1 MIEIKHAI
9 QDDYDN
15 ASAWCY
21 GCGRL
26 NNDGLHLRTGWEG
39 NKTVTV
45 YQPRDEHKAIP
56 GFIYG
61 GLIASV
67 IDCHGTGS
75 AAIARHRKN
84 GHEPGDGVEAPRF
97 VPASLQV
104 NYVKPIPARVPL
116 QAIGTVAEIH
126 SKEFQVKTYVFAGE
140 EKVVTVEVVVVSMHH
155 SFIKN

>member
-15 ASAWCY
+15 ANAWCY

-67 IDCHGTGS
+67 IDCHRTGS
-75 AAIARHRKN
+75 AAIDRKKHTSELQSC
-84 GHEPGDGVEAPRF
+84 GHLVCRLLLETK
-97 VPASLQV
+97 
-104 NYVKPIPARVPL
+104 N
-116 QAIGTVAEIH
+116 AE
-126 SKEFQVKTYVFAGE
+126 V
-140 EKVVTVEVVVVSMHH
+140 
-155 SFIKN
+155 

>member
-15 ASAWCY
+15 ANAWCY

-26 NNDGLHLRTGWEG
+26 NNDELHLRTGWEG
-39 NKTVTV
+39 NKTGTV
-45 YQPRDEHKAIP
+45 YQPRDEHKDIP

-75 AAIARHRKN
+75 TAIARHRRIRQQT
-84 GHEPGDGVEAPRF
+84 GEEEEAPRF
-97 VPASLQV
+97 VTANLQYNYLKITPTRDSL
-104 NYVKPIPARVPL
+104 NDIFTFH
-116 QAIGTVAEIH
+116 I
-126 SKEFQVKTYVFAGE
+126 
-140 EKVVTVEVVVVSMHH
+140 
-155 SFIKN
+155 